1 MLPRRIQLHPSPR
14 RRWILFRIFTND
26 QVRYSI
32 LVPEYTEI
40 FLSVPEEVSD
50 LILEFVR
57 LDHPSNYT
65 ALLHSCS
72 HIKIFYYPTR
82 RRLFRFIRYDPSSY
96 DLLLVIFSK
105 NVKLSSFVQ
114 ILALDAKHMPDIHKL
129 SHLTAVRTLF
139 LYSEGPRPATIS
151 AEVLDRP
158 VPMTHVRD
166 VLLFNVTLDINGFR
180 KLLHL
185 CPGWTELGTENAVIT
200 DVPGG
205 IDGNDCVRQYHFK
218 RIPTR
223 PRQSLSR
230 RSSMESDA
238 KVGRA
243 VDLDRLLRMPFVF
256 SCMNACE
263 Y

>member
-1 MLPRRIQLHPSPR
+1 MRPAGSLLPARSLSPALRRALVLKIAEERGISQNRVCARGELPITFSSSSHCPAPSVTV
-14 RRWILFRIFTND
+14 ISEAT
-26 QVRYSI
+26 
-32 LVPEYTEI
+32 
-40 FLSVPEEVSD
+40 VPEEVSD
-50 LILEFVR
+50 LILEFVW
-57 LDHPSNYT
+57 LDHPSYYT

-82 RRLFRFIRYDPSSY
+82 HRLFRFIRYDPSSY

-105 NVKLSSFVQ
+105 NIKLSSFVQ
-114 ILALDAKHMPDIHKL
+114 ILALDAKHIPDIHKL

-139 LYSEGPRPATIS
+139 LYSEGPRPTTIS

-158 VPMTHVRD
+158 VPMTHVHD

-238 KVGRA
+238 KVG
-243 VDLDRLLRMPFVF
+243 
-256 SCMNACE
+256 
-263 Y
+263 